1 MIVLRRSGVQ
11 ALKALLEL
19 ANEPSQWRSVSAID
33 QAQALPAPMLEQ
45 LVLQLRRAGLV
56 EARRGRWGGYRLG
69 QSPSQIKVSA
79 VLEAVGST
87 APSLDSDA
95 AEGLSAGAEDRVLL
109 ALQRRLQRALERELA
124 ELSLEELIFD
134 LRSWQ
139 ETLGNGG
146 GLMLG

>member
-1 MIVLRRSGVQ
+1 VTVLRRSGVQ

-19 ANEPSQWRSVSAID
+19 ANEPSQWRSVSDIAL
-33 QAQALPAPMLEQ
+33 AQQLPAPMLEQ

-69 QSPSQIKVSA
+69 QSPAQIKVSA
-79 VLEAVGST
+79 VLEAVGSS
-87 APSLDSDA
+87 PLSLDADGQ
-95 AEGLSAGAEDRVLL
+95 EGLSAGAEDRVLL

-139 ETLGNGG
+139 ETLGNAG